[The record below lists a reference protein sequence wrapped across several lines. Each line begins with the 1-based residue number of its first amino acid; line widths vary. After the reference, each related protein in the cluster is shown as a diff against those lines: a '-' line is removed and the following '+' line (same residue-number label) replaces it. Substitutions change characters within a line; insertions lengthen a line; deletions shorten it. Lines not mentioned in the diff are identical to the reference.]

1 MNLTSK
7 RWADVPRVAA
17 HEVGRPRFAI
27 RNPYVEGMGDF
38 EVQPIY
44 DYYGVAAA
52 TAVTSQDL
60 FTVPRGQNH
69 AQGGLNIQKTYWH
82 TNMTQARQ
90 LPNPNR
96 ILIRRIAAYALN
108 RMNQVDTTRF
118 LDETFLTLV
127 IGSKP
132 FLRVS
137 TLAKFP
143 AGGGAWNQSTFASA
157 SVAGNGVPQCGEG
170 YGLRA
175 PASAMQIGGVSLYPE
190 VDGISI
196 AQGQDFAVT
205 LDPTLCTVFNA
216 LGVGFT
222 TAAAGATPAG
232 IGVHVILA
240 LEGTQLIPVQ

>member
-1 MNLTSK
+1 MNAK
-7 RWADVPRVAA
+7 RWAEVPRVAA

-38 EVQPIY
+38 EVQPVY

-52 TAVTSQDL
+52 TAVNAQDL
-60 FTVPRGQNH
+60 FSVPRGQNH
-69 AQGGLNIQKTYWH
+69 NQGGLNILKTFWH
-82 TNMTQARQ
+82 TNMTQSRQ

-108 RMNQVDTTRF
+108 QMNQADTVRF
-118 LDETFLTLV
+118 LDQTFLTLT

-157 SVAGNGVPQCGEG
+157 SVAGNGIPQCGEG

-175 PASAMQIGGVSLYPE
+175 PASTAPVGLYPE

-196 AQGQDFAVT
+196 AQGQDFSVA
-205 LDPTLCTVFNA
+205 LDPTQCTVFNA

-222 TAAAGATPAG
+222 TGAAGLTPAG
-232 IGVHVILA
+232 VGVHVILA